1 MTYTEILKKKQNK
14 QNGSLNSGFQNLLE
28 KVQAAQSV
36 SSPSGVKPTRDTVNV
51 TLPTFSK
58 ALKFKAPESAI
69 GNPNTVTPGIMEN
82 NPTLPNINADSLAVG
97 GVASEVKGN
106 QITTGDPNNPT
117 YTDILNNSGA
127 VSAGVSGKG
136 EAVTPTVTGES
147 KVEKETGAIV
157 AESKPMT
164 FEEWYAA
171 TKQRANETYDRTVA
185 DAELERRRAVLDAGN
200 AYDHNRSAYGDNAA
214 ALGAMGL
221 TGSGY
226 SQYLDSKAYADMRG
240 DINAADRTKQ
250 ISVDNAEAVRSN
262 TEAQADNL
270 YMDYL
275 NRREE
280 SRTNMFNT
288 LYDNAGR
295 LSNVD
300 IDNLAAM
307 NGFTPEQV
315 TALKA
320 GRLERIKASLDS
332 TDYEKKNLDSLFDV
346 SIPEEKALY
355 DTYYSK
361 LADNTSTVNFLD
373 ENDKLM
379 SESDATTELNK
390 VKAALGEDSEAYK
403 TLKAKYDKMYNVTTK
418 GVTYT
423 GKEIGNR
430 LKADKV
436 GDNFE
441 VEVGEGKNRTKYNVQ
456 NGGKVEADDADSD
469 VLAFVTNGKV
479 KDGEVFA
486 WNGALYLRTGTDIIR
501 VEQRDVTYAGQYNA
515 LKEVFGLK

>member
-1 MTYTEILKKKQNK
+1 
-14 QNGSLNSGFQNLLE
+14 
-28 KVQAAQSV
+28 
-36 SSPSGVKPTRDTVNV
+36 
-51 TLPTFSK
+51 
-58 ALKFKAPESAI
+58 
-69 GNPNTVTPGIMEN
+69 
-82 NPTLPNINADSLAVG
+82 
-97 GVASEVKGN
+97 
-106 QITTGDPNNPT
+106 
-117 YTDILNNSGA
+117 
-127 VSAGVSGKG
+127 
-136 EAVTPTVTGES
+136 
-147 KVEKETGAIV
+147 
-157 AESKPMT
+157 MT

-171 TKQRANETYDRTVA
+171 TRRRANETYDKTVA
-185 DAELERRRAVLDAGN
+185 DAEIERRRAVVDAGN
-200 AYDHNRSAYGDNAA
+200 AYDHNRSSYGNNAA

-226 SQYLDSKAYADMRG
+226 SQYLDSKAYAQMRG

-250 ISVDNAEAVRSN
+250 MAASEAEGVRAN
-262 TEAQADNL
+262 TESQADSI

-275 NRREE
+275 NQKEANK
-280 SRTNMFNT
+280 TNMFNT
-288 LYDNAGR
+288 LYDNAGS
-295 LSNVD
+295 LTNVD

-320 GRLERIKASLDS
+320 GRLDRIKASLDS
-332 TDYEKKNLDSLFDV
+332 TDYEKKDLDSLFDV

-355 DTYYSK
+355 DTYYNK
-361 LADNTSTVNFLD
+361 IANNTSTVNFLD

-379 SESDATTELNK
+379 SESTVSAELDK
-390 VKAALGEDSEAYK
+390 VKSALGEDSEAYK
-403 TLKAKYDKMYNVTTK
+403 TLKAKYEKMYNVTTK

-430 LKADKV
+430 LKADNV

-456 NGGKVEADDADSD
+456 YGGKVKADDADST
-469 VLAFVTNGKV
+469 VLSFVSSGKV

-501 VEQRDVTYAGQYNA
+501 VEQRGVTYAGQYEA
-515 LKEVFGLK
+515 LKKVFGLK